1 VQLRDQQCSGVF
13 QFSNLQLRRAN
24 GPRPAG
30 HALSDPR
37 LLVGPRMSFAVDI
50 GNGRGLDTGDPGPTP
65 PSQFG
70 FGGYSMRMDGA
81 TEFAM
86 IASQRGGGAGVP
98 VEHSVRVGISFGLTS
113 GVITTLGL
121 LVGLS
126 AGTSSRLAVIGGVFT
141 IAVADSLSDA
151 LGIHVSEEAEGVH
164 SKRDVWISTIATFAS
179 KLSMALTFAIPVI
192 LLDLDTAVG
201 VSILWGALALSL
213 LSWNLAR
220 SQGVKAGPVVTEH
233 LVVAAVVITA
243 SYLVGRWISSVFS

>member
-1 VQLRDQQCSGVF
+1 
-13 QFSNLQLRRAN
+13 
-24 GPRPAG
+24 
-30 HALSDPR
+30 
-37 LLVGPRMSFAVDI
+37 M
-50 GNGRGLDTGDPGPTP
+50 
-65 PSQFG
+65 
-70 FGGYSMRMDGA
+70 
-81 TEFAM
+81 
-86 IASQRGGGAGVP
+86 P

-151 LGIHVSEEAEGVH
+151 LGIHVAEEAEGVH

-192 LLDLDTAVG
+192 LLDLDTAVV

-220 SQGVKAGPVVTEH
+220 SQGARAGPVVTEH
-233 LVVAAVVITA
+233 LVVAALVITA
-243 SYLVGRWISSVFS
+243 AHLIGRWISSVFS

>member
-1 VQLRDQQCSGVF
+1 MG
-13 QFSNLQLRRAN
+13 
-24 GPRPAG
+24 
-30 HALSDPR
+30 
-37 LLVGPRMSFAVDI
+37 
-50 GNGRGLDTGDPGPTP
+50 GD
-65 PSQFG
+65 
-70 FGGYSMRMDGA
+70 A
-81 TEFAM
+81 EFAM
-86 IASQRGGGAGVP
+86 MASHRGGAGVP
-98 VEHSVRVGISFGLTS
+98 VDHSVRVGISFGLTS

-126 AGTSSRLAVIGGVFT
+126 AGTSSRIAVLGGVFT

-164 SKRDVWISTIATFAS
+164 SQREVWIATVATFGS
-179 KLSMALTFAIPVI
+179 KLGMALTFAVPVI
-192 LLDLDTAVG
+192 LLDLDAAVV

-220 SQGVKAGPVVTEH
+220 SQGVKAGPVVAEH

>member
-1 VQLRDQQCSGVF
+1 MGRDIVPLTVGQ
-13 QFSNLQLRRAN
+13 
-24 GPRPAG
+24 AG
-30 HALSDPR
+30 RTL
-37 LLVGPRMSFAVDI
+37 G
-50 GNGRGLDTGDPGPTP
+50 
-65 PSQFG
+65 
-70 FGGYSMRMDGA
+70 
-81 TEFAM
+81 
-86 IASQRGGGAGVP
+86 RGGGAGVP

-164 SKRDVWISTIATFAS
+164 SKRDVWMATIATFAS
-179 KLSMALTFAIPVI
+179 KLLMALTFAVPVI
-192 LLDLDTAVG
+192 LLDLDAAVV
-201 VSILWGALALSL
+201 VSILWGGLALSL

-233 LVVAAVVITA
+233 LVVAALVIIA
-243 SYLVGRWISSVFS
+243 AQLIGGWISSVFS

>member
-1 VQLRDQQCSGVF
+1 VQTVLHRQAMLSQTRACSLDLGCR
-13 QFSNLQLRRAN
+13 S
-24 GPRPAG
+24 
-30 HALSDPR
+30 
-37 LLVGPRMSFAVDI
+37 LLTSKWAVPWF
-50 GNGRGLDTGDPGPTP
+50 RGPGPTP
-65 PSQFG
+65 PSEFG
-70 FGGYSMRMDGA
+70 FGGYSVRMDGDA
-81 TEFAM
+81 EFAM
-86 IASQRGGGAGVP
+86 MASQRGGAGVP

-164 SKRDVWISTIATFAS
+164 GKRDVWISTIATFAS

-192 LLDLDTAVG
+192 LLDLDTAVV

-233 LVVAAVVITA
+233 LVVAAIVIIA
-243 SYLVGRWISSVFS
+243 AHVIGRWISSVFS